1 MAVTEADRLEMHLG
15 LRQALGDTVADTVME
30 HLPPTGWG
38 DVARARDVDR
48 VEDRI
53 VRLDERID
61 RIEERIDRIEER
73 IDRMETDF
81 KDEFRNIRGSI
92 RVLVASV
99 VAVATGIIVM
109 LVQLN
114 QSISNL

>member
-15 LRQALGDTVADTVME
+15 LRQALGDTVANTVME

-38 DVARARDVDR
+38 DVARVRDVDR
-48 VEDRI
+48 VEDRL
-53 VRLDERID
+53 VRL
-61 RIEERIDRIEER
+61 EERIDRIEER

-81 KDEFRNIRGSI
+81 KDEFRNVKSSI

>member
-1 MAVTEADRLEMHLG
+1 MGVTEADRLEMHLG
-15 LRQALGDTVADTVME
+15 LRHALGDSVANTVME
-30 HLPPTGWG
+30 HLPPNGWG
-38 DVARARDVDR
+38 DVARVRDVDR
-48 VEDRI
+48 VE
-53 VRLDERID
+53 ERIT
-61 RIEERIDRIEER
+61 RLEGRIDQ
-73 IDRMETDF
+73 METDI
-81 KDEFRNIRGSI
+81 KDEFRSIKSSI